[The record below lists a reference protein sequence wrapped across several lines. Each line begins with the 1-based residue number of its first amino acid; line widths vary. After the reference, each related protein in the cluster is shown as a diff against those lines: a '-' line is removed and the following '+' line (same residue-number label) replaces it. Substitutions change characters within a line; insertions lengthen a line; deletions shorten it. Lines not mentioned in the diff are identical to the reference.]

1 MTARAARKRRTTT
14 TMPPVEPTPQKP
26 AVNEG
31 APPAGHPA
39 ADASVPD
46 GWLVPNQAKLDALAA
61 EYTPEGLLAGMVADG
76 AAADG
81 PGDSAPYQL
90 PDGSW
95 EVLTLNDAGA
105 VTGRRAVEGPTR

>member
-14 TMPPVEPTPQKP
+14 TMAPVEPTPQKP
-26 AVNEG
+26 
-31 APPAGHPA
+31 
-39 ADASVPD
+39 ASVPD

-90 PDGSW
+90 PDGTW
-95 EVLTLNDAGA
+95 EVLTLDADGR
-105 VTGRRAVEGPTR
+105 VTGRRTVEGPK